1 MSLWKQY
8 VRHTWWVAL
17 GYLIILEAA
26 LVAAV
31 LYWPKFRDNI
41 PSFAQLVP
49 FDAIQDLLAA
59 MEHAGYWPYL
69 AVQQWFKG
77 CSLFGV
83 GAIAFIGSGII
94 ARESDQRTAE
104 FLFSRPIS
112 RRRVLMVRHGAVC
125 TLVLAPVVLTSI
137 SAIWLSSAV
146 NEHLEWGLTLG
157 ATFYMCL
164 FLWMLICM
172 TTLISCWAAH
182 QLTAGAVI
190 VGIAL
195 LSFAFYLVQGLGD
208 LSLFRLI
215 DVRVFMSMRDGIWP
229 WAESVSMVMA
239 SMLMLIVADRQL
251 NRRDF

>member
-1 MSLWKQY
+1 
-8 VRHTWWVAL
+8 
-17 GYLIILEAA
+17 
-26 LVAAV
+26 
-31 LYWPKFRDNI
+31 
-41 PSFAQLVP
+41 
-49 FDAIQDLLAA
+49 
-59 MEHAGYWPYL
+59 
-69 AVQQWFKG
+69 
-77 CSLFGV
+77 
-83 GAIAFIGSGII
+83 
-94 ARESDQRTAE
+94 
-104 FLFSRPIS
+104 
-112 RRRVLMVRHGAVC
+112 MVRHGAVC

-137 SAIWLSSAV
+137 SAIWLSNAV

-172 TTLISCWAAH
+172 PPLISCWAAH
-182 QLTAGAVI
+182 QLPAGAVI